1 LVFDSVAIKFESS
14 GGVPSEVHD
23 SASIASS
30 NSRNGNDGDSA
41 SLNFFVNIGDTPRL
55 STVLVLELV
64 SNLDSKYISINEVEG
79 LSLVFEGRHRDGTR
93 ECCSSALDNLFG
105 DAVLGGSLDSVSADI
120 YWRLSPGDNDVTV
133 TLSNNNSRSL
143 HKDSGSLLLRARNNK
158 LDRGRPLSTIRAS
171 RDSADS
177 HSDTKV
183 STLLLGSSD
192 GVLVQ
197 RAGEISS
204 VEVVVLELSTANTVL
219 SLVRGRS

>member
-1 LVFDSVAIKFESS
+1 MVFDSVAIKFESG
-14 GGVPSEVHD
+14 GGVPSDVHGC
-23 SASIASS
+23 ACITSS

-41 SLNFFVNIGDTPRL
+41 SLNFFDNVGDTPRL

-79 LSLVFEGRHRDGTR
+79 LSLVSEGRHRDGTR
-93 ECCSSALDNLFG
+93 ECLGSALDNLFG
-105 DAVLGGSLDSVSADI
+105 NAVLGGSLDSVSADI

-143 HKDSGSLLLRARNNK
+143 HEDRGSVVLKASNSK
-158 LDRGRPLSTIRAS
+158 LDRGRPLSTIKAS

-183 STLLLGSSD
+183 STHLLGSSN

-197 RAGEISS
+197 SAGEISS
-204 VEVVVLELSTANTVL
+204 VEVVVQELSIANTVL
-219 SLVRGRS
+219 SLIRGRS